1 MVSDGE
7 LELKRSLCITEW
19 GLIQGMKFPA
29 LDKII
34 IKHVSGNVNCAE
46 LQKRIENG
54 ISFDIQKLAV
64 EYSSCKFTRK
74 EPPISYLMN
83 EIWGEIFPTFSEG
96 SEDFEVN
103 LDQILEK
110 AYEYYIPWS
119 GLKGEMAQ
127 IRKRWVQNTLKKFCE
142 IGLADKLDNE
152 KYKIYYGKDIEKNRL
167 EYFFKRLC
175 NLQAEESR
183 KISKPQEIQGE
194 MKRLQDFFS
203 E

>member
-1 MVSDGE
+1 
-7 LELKRSLCITEW
+7 
-19 GLIQGMKFPA
+19 
-29 LDKII
+29 
-34 IKHVSGNVNCAE
+34 
-46 LQKRIENG
+46 
-54 ISFDIQKLAV
+54 
-64 EYSSCKFTRK
+64 
-74 EPPISYLMN
+74 
-83 EIWGEIFPTFSEG
+83 
-96 SEDFEVN
+96 
-103 LDQILEK
+103 
-110 AYEYYIPWS
+110 
-119 GLKGEMAQ
+119 MAQ